1 MNAQTQTYPETLPAE
16 FANGHTAWTSPSNI
30 ALVKYWGK
38 YDNQIPANPSI
49 SITLS
54 ACHTKTEMEWSAAE
68 NGPEVEFYFEGKAN
82 EAFGNKIK
90 KFLESQ
96 LPQRP
101 YLSGMRFRLES
112 ENTFPHSAGIA
123 SSASGMSAFCM
134 CLVEMERRVFGLHTD
149 DASFY
154 REASVLSRLAS
165 GSASRSVYGGLVSWG
180 AIDAL
185 PETSDLFASKYE
197 GQVHPDFQNLQDSII
212 ICDRGEK
219 SVSSRAGH
227 GLMKTNPYAT
237 RRFEHARENMDALLQ
252 AIGEG
257 DFNRFA
263 ELVENEALTLHGM
276 MMMSY
281 PWFILMKP
289 KTLELLD
296 IMKQYREQH
305 GIRMCFTLDAGPN
318 IHLIYPESE
327 KEKVHAFLNNE
338 IAKHLPE
345 NSIIFDKEGNG
356 PVKLK

>member
-1 MNAQTQTYPETLPAE
+1 MNVQTQTYPETLPADFRAGVTE
-16 FANGHTAWTSPSNI
+16 WTSPSNI

-38 YDNQIPANPSI
+38 YDKQIPANPSV

-54 ACHTKTEMEWSAAE
+54 ACHTRTEMQWSASE
-68 NGPEVEFYFEGKAN
+68 KGPQVTFRFEGKPN
-82 EAFGNKIK
+82 EAFGNKIR
-90 KFLESQ
+90 KFLESL

-101 YLSGMRFRLES
+101 YLAAMHFELES
-112 ENTFPHSAGIA
+112 SNTFPHSAGIA

-134 CLVEMERRVFGLHTD
+134 CLVEMERRVLGLHGTD
-149 DASFY
+149 EAFY
-154 REASVLSRLAS
+154 REASTLSRLAS

-180 AIDAL
+180 AIDTL
-185 PETSDLFASKYE
+185 PQTSNLFASRYE
-197 GQVHPDFQNLQDSII
+197 GPVHPEFRNLQDSII

-227 GLMKTNPYAT
+227 GLMNTNPYAA
-237 RRFEHARENMDALLQ
+237 RRFEHARENMDALLEVI
-252 AIGEG
+252 ASG
-257 DFNRFA
+257 DFDRFA
-263 ELVENEALTLHGM
+263 ALVENEALTLHGM

-296 IMKQYREQH
+296 IIKQYREQH

-327 KEKVHAFLNNE
+327 KEKVHMFLNNE
-338 IAKHLPE
+338 IAKHLPG